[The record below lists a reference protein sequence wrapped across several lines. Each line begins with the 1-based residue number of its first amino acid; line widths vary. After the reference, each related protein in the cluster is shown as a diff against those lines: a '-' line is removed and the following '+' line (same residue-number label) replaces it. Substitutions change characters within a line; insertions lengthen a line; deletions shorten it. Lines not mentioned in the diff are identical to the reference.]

1 MVSLGGQPFSVTSSP
16 GGPDRPARCAMA
28 GELDLAWADE
38 AAAALERAIR
48 EAPEELE
55 IDLRE
60 LEYIDSSGLR
70 VLARAASLAA
80 ESEVEVS
87 VHVTR
92 DGQTARVLSLTE
104 MDRLLRIEESD
115 PADDGRPPDET

>member
-1 MVSLGGQPFSVTSSP
+1 
-16 GGPDRPARCAMA
+16 MA

-55 IDLRE
+55 IDLRG

-80 ESEVEVS
+80 ESEVDVR
-87 VHVTR
+87 VHVMR
-92 DGQTARVLSLTE
+92 DGQAARVLSLTE
-104 MDRLLRIEESD
+104 MDRLLRIEHSD
-115 PADDGRPPDET
+115 PDDDGRLSPET

>member
-1 MVSLGGQPFSVTSSP
+1 MGRRG
-16 GGPDRPARCAMA
+16 
-28 GELDLAWADE
+28 W
-38 AAAALERAIR
+38 AALERAIS
-48 EAPEELE
+48 EAPERLD

-80 ESEVEVS
+80 ESEVEVR
-87 VHVTR
+87 VHVVR
-92 DGQTARVLSLTE
+92 DGQAARVLGLTE

-115 PADDGRPPDET
+115 PPDDGGPPAET

>member
-1 MVSLGGQPFSVTSSP
+1 MASPGGQPFSVTCLP
-16 GGPDRPARCAMA
+16 GGPDRPARCLMA

-55 IDLRE
+55 IDLRG

-80 ESEVEVS
+80 ESEVEVR

-115 PADDGRPPDET
+115 PDDGRPPDGP